1 MHPALISPVQR
12 MQFSKSLRKIYSS
25 MKLKVGLSFINTLDG
40 NRHWRPQKKGWPSS
54 MGGKVDLC
62 LGSRGPGCK
71 NYDVMCGS
79 EHCMSL
85 NLSIF
90 GRGWG

>member
-1 MHPALISPVQR
+1 
-12 MQFSKSLRKIYSS
+12 
-25 MKLKVGLSFINTLDG
+25 MKLEVGLSFINTLDG
-40 NRHWRPQKKGWPSS
+40 NRHWRLQKKGWPSS
-54 MGGKVDLC
+54 MGGKGDLC
-62 LGSRGPGCK
+62 LGSRGPDCK